1 MTSTQVTA
9 LVHKWLNCHPYYKHE
24 YGLYSNGLD
33 TFAWQKP
40 HSTLSDPA
48 ECMRQYLGLC
58 ISNPITSTTFRHHL
72 KNNVKSFIPVLIG
85 KIDGFPSC
93 CYTYRSCTAFS
104 LSWSGW
110 YNNSN
115 YHNIPYTLCADND
128 DQNILYIRHEV
139 ERLQTIN
146 NKRDLIVP
154 YNGDHYRVSFRDT
167 PIMLG
172 MDRSLLNKLN
182 FHTSCSSH
190 TPNLYGY
197 LFHKI
202 HLNDPNYDAKMKY
215 AIHGYELIEAR
226 RSDWV
231 RVPSFPSITSI
242 DQLQSISNEY
252 IATLPTWDALNA
264 KLMDIQKEVD
274 AWAQN
279 NRNCT
284 AKEKRDQAIQI
295 AASDVYRIG
304 FYDHPLKCMIDTPYL
319 PVLHSL
325 LRGPGDGFSKHLSYY
340 SAIYHDDLSSVV
352 SCLSQVAGL
361 AKLSTKL
368 EKTLKYAPK
377 SKFWRLQINGRQ
389 VKQLC
394 DGYLSIVEC
403 IDRNIKG
410 KSVRETN
417 WKRYHNVRSLYRVEV
432 IRKQLGVLM
441 TDSLERLSSDI
452 FYTNWIKESKTC
464 LSVLTQ
470 CFPEGITPT
479 DYALCVCAPLLLV
492 RFKKYVEHKQLNM
505 SYKQLNEEDME
516 SDNSCWKS
524 LLKAKGNRQDIAIG
538 TIIHWLTFYRIAGIE
553 QFVHPGQDLRYDA
566 ANKWTYDRG

>member
-1 MTSTQVTA
+1 
-9 LVHKWLNCHPYYKHE
+9 
-24 YGLYSNGLD
+24 
-33 TFAWQKP
+33 
-40 HSTLSDPA
+40 
-48 ECMRQYLGLC
+48 
-58 ISNPITSTTFRHHL
+58 
-72 KNNVKSFIPVLIG
+72 
-85 KIDGFPSC
+85 
-93 CYTYRSCTAFS
+93 
-104 LSWSGW
+104 
-110 YNNSN
+110 
-115 YHNIPYTLCADND
+115 
-128 DQNILYIRHEV
+128 
-139 ERLQTIN
+139 
-146 NKRDLIVP
+146 
-154 YNGDHYRVSFRDT
+154 
-167 PIMLG
+167 
-172 MDRSLLNKLN
+172 
-182 FHTSCSSH
+182 
-190 TPNLYGY
+190 
-197 LFHKI
+197 
-202 HLNDPNYDAKMKY
+202 
-215 AIHGYELIEAR
+215 
-226 RSDWV
+226 
-231 RVPSFPSITSI
+231 
-242 DQLQSISNEY
+242 
-252 IATLPTWDALNA
+252 
-264 KLMDIQKEVD
+264 
-274 AWAQN
+274 
-279 NRNCT
+279 
-284 AKEKRDQAIQI
+284 
-295 AASDVYRIG
+295 
-304 FYDHPLKCMIDTPYL
+304 MIDTPYL

-566 ANKWTYDRG
+566 ANKWTYDRGPYDISNLSDFASKCMNAMRAGNVDKISEYFHDDTEQWTHLKNMHKAYTQDDVYVYEPIPTDVAHSKQNDQETNNEKQSNHNNQHVQNDPTFECSVCHKSFPTLRGMRSHQSKKQDATHKRFRSQYKKAQNKKPSLKTF